1 MNMSNDVIKTE
12 QIGDYRIKICRDDYL
27 PCPCKDWGMLGVH
40 LFNSGRR
47 LSEASNYEELFA
59 TNSYSL
65 ADAVCELACKYV
77 PQKKFIEYINTC
89 LSDSLRF
96 RYDRS
101 DHTWYLEQYCRY
113 GNEGS
118 KWCRM
123 QEFTPDEVK
132 DDIRGEL
139 SESLDEEDFI
149 YLLTSCQTEIAVHE
163 WSSSGYCQGDYVEG
177 FSYSLH

>member
-1 MNMSNDVIKTE
+1 MSNDVIKTE

-27 PCPCKDWGMLGVH
+27 PCPCKDLDMTGVH

-47 LSEASNYEELFA
+47 LSEASNYEELFYS
-59 TNSYSL
+59 NNHSL

-101 DHTWYLEQYCRY
+101 DHTWYLEQYADTETKAANGAGCR
-113 GNEGS
+113 
-118 KWCRM
+118 
-123 QEFTPDEVK
+123 
-132 DDIRGEL
+132 
-139 SESLDEEDFI
+139 SLRP
-149 YLLTSCQTEIAVHE
+149 TR
-163 WSSSGYCQGDYVEG
+163 
-177 FSYSLH
+177 